1 MTPLT
6 ACRLLG
12 AAAAALLM
20 CAILSPLEAASGDRP
35 ALVEQDRQFLYWAD
49 ESAKADAAM
58 NHLALRQ
65 AGEGDIVAFA
75 QRALIADRRLLATL
89 AALAQTRRVSLP
101 QKPDKESRSLGDDMA
116 AVHGG
121 AFDRAFIRD
130 AIAEA
135 GKAIDL
141 YEDEAVSGKSAAI
154 EGFVASALPELQ
166 KIHEAACR
174 AELQLAG
181 TAPLMSP
188 SGTVATHQPS
198 PLPMPG

>member
-6 ACRLLG
+6 PCRVVG
-12 AAAAALLM
+12 AAAALSMLCAL
-20 CAILSPLEAASGDRP
+20 LSPLEAASGDRS
-35 ALVEQDRQFLYWAD
+35 ALVEQDRQFLYWGY
-49 ESAKADAAM
+49 ESAEADAAM
-58 NHLALRQ
+58 NRLALRQ
-65 AGEGDIVAFA
+65 ARESDIVAFA
-75 QRALIADRRLLATL
+75 RRALAADRRHLAAL

-101 QKPDKESRSLGDDMA
+101 QKPDKEGRSLHDDIA

-121 AFDRAFIRD
+121 AFDRVFIRD

-135 GKAIDL
+135 QKAMSL
-141 YEDEAVSGKSAAI
+141 YEDEAVSGKNAAI

-166 KIHEAACR
+166 RIHEAACR

>member
-6 ACRLLG
+6 ACRLL
-12 AAAAALLM
+12 AAAAALSVL
-20 CAILSPLEAASGDRP
+20 CALLSPVEAASGDRS
-35 ALVEQDRQFLYWAD
+35 ALVEQDRHFLYWAD
-49 ESAKADAAM
+49 ESTKADAAM
-58 NHLALRQ
+58 NRLALRQ
-65 AGEGDIVAFA
+65 ARESDILAFGR
-75 QRALIADRRLLATL
+75 RALAADRRRLAAL

-101 QKPDKESRSLGDDMA
+101 QKPDKEHRSLRDDMA
-116 AVHGG
+116 AVHGS

-130 AIAEA
+130 AIAKA
-135 GKAIDL
+135 GKAINL
-141 YEDEAVSGKSAAI
+141 YEDEAASGKDAAI

-166 KIHEAACR
+166 KIHEAAYR

>member
-1 MTPLT
+1 MTSLT
-6 ACRLLG
+6 ACRLL
-12 AAAAALLM
+12 AAAAALSLL
-20 CAILSPLEAASGDRP
+20 CPLLSPVEAASGDGS

-58 NHLALRQ
+58 NRLALRQ
-65 AGEGDIVAFA
+65 ARAGDIVAFA
-75 QRALIADRRLLATL
+75 RRALAADKRRVARL
-89 AALAQTRRVSLP
+89 AALAQARRVSLP
-101 QKPDKESRSLGDDMA
+101 QKPDKESRSLHDDIA
-116 AVHGG
+116 AVRGG
-121 AFDRAFIRD
+121 AFDRVFIRN

-135 GKAIDL
+135 RKAMSL
-141 YEDEAVSGKSAAI
+141 SEDEAASGKNAAI

-166 KIHEAACR
+166 RIHEAACR